1 MNSDNMIIGRR
12 HVALSLKRGLLC
24 QCPNCGTGSLFKSYL
39 KVTPTCVV
47 CHESY
52 SAHRADDLPAYLV
65 LFVVGHIVV
74 GLLMTAESNTNW
86 PIWAHVLIWPL
97 LTLIL
102 SLALLQPF
110 KGAIVG
116 LQWAL
121 KMHGFSVEAHPHFED
136 GSQSKNDLPQ

>member
-1 MNSDNMIIGRR
+1 MNSEKLIKRNRIL
-12 HVALSLKRGLLC
+12 ALSLKRGLLC
-24 QCPNCGTGSLFKSYL
+24 KCPNCGTGTLFKSYL
-39 KVTPTCVV
+39 KVTPICEV

-121 KMHGFSVEAHPHFED
+121 RMHGFGDTTNANFEE
-136 GSQSKNDLPQ
+136 SSPSKSDLPK